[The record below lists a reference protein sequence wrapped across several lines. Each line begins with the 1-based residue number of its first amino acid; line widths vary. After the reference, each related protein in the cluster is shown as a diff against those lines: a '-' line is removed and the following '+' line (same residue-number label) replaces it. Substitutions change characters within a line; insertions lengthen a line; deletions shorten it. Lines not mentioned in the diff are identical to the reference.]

1 MSKEELLQGL
11 NADLAAE
18 LGTVIRYNY
27 QAGKVVGLVGPEL
40 RDMLRREIQDELGHA
55 AYLTDVI
62 TDLGGEPTTTP
73 KEFAKP
79 ADLKG
84 MLQLDLDMELQD
96 VENYKQR
103 ARQAA
108 ELGLV
113 ELKVKL
119 EEMATEEADHA
130 RELRRILKGL

>member
-1 MSKEELLQGL
+1 MSNEELLQGL

-40 RDMLRREIQDELGHA
+40 RGMLRREIQDELGHA

-73 KEFAKP
+73 RAFDKP
-79 ADLKG
+79 SDLKG
-84 MLQLDLDMELQD
+84 MLQLDLDLELQD

-119 EEMATEEADHA
+119 EEMAAEEAAHA

>member
-11 NADLAAE
+11 NADLAGE

-27 QAGKVVGLVGPEL
+27 QAGKVVGLAGPEL

-73 KEFAKP
+73 RPFDRP
-79 ADLKG
+79 SDLKG
-84 MLQLDLDMELQD
+84 MLQLDLDLELQD

-119 EEMATEEADHA
+119 EEMAAEEANHA

>member
-73 KEFAKP
+73 KLFDRP
-79 ADLKG
+79 SDLKG
-84 MLQLDLDMELQD
+84 MLQLDLDLELQD

-119 EEMATEEADHA
+119 EEMAAEESAHA

>member
-40 RDMLRREIQDELGHA
+40 RDMLRREIQDEMGHA

-73 KEFAKP
+73 RTFDKP
-79 ADLKG
+79 SDLKG
-84 MLQLDLDMELQD
+84 MLQLDLNLELQD

-103 ARQAA
+103 ARQAE

-119 EEMATEEADHA
+119 EEMAAEEAAHA